1 MKKILFVVLAF
12 VGLALTSQE
21 SKAQQMKV
29 GFFDLE
35 TMVQVMPG
43 YRTVDSL
50 LQIYEK
56 DSLQAEYNFYD
67 SEFRRLDSTYK
78 ADSTAG
84 KPKNVLDMIL
94 QQRSQVAI
102 NLVYW
107 QQISQNKID
116 NKRNILAGPLVQAIL
131 GAYKKVLDR
140 GGYTLVFKPNVLEL
154 GSKADNLFVPVA
166 KELKVQL
173 PDELGGGQEEEKPA
187 TGGAK
192 PGTNKPAP
200 KKQ

>member
-1 MKKILFVVLAF
+1 MKKVLFVVLAL
-12 VGLALTSQE
+12 VGLVLAGQE
-21 SKAQQMKV
+21 SKAQQLKV

-43 YRTVDSL
+43 YRAVDSL

-56 DSLQAEYNFYD
+56 DSLAAEYAFYD
-67 SEFRRLDSTYK
+67 SEFKRLDSTYK
-78 ADSTAG
+78 ADSTAK

-107 QQISQNKID
+107 QQISQNKMD

-131 GAYKKVLDR
+131 GAYKKVLDK
-140 GGYTLVFKPNVLEL
+140 GNYTLVFKPNVLEL

-166 KELKVQL
+166 KELKISL
-173 PDELGGGQEEEKPA
+173 PDELGGGQQEEEKPA
-187 TGGAK
+187 TK
-192 PGTNKPAP
+192 PATKPAP
-200 KKQ
+200 KKG